1 MRWYREAAPVCSV
14 GTGGGAQ
21 LSWDTTRKDWS
32 QAGCVPLPV
41 CWLRWQQPATVLL
54 LVTRSVTGAAI
65 LDVDLGSHIAAT
77 YTEAAQG

>member
-1 MRWYREAAPVCSV
+1 MLVQE
-14 GTGGGAQ
+14 GGGAAQ
-21 LSWDTTRKDWS
+21 LGYNKE
-32 QAGCVPLPV
+32 GLELGVCPCLPV

-77 YTEAAQG
+77 YTDAAQG